1 MSSGQPPDRRIG
13 ARLVNRF
20 DVVLLGE
27 PLIEISTRGPITH
40 GVECGL
46 AVSGDVVNTAAAA
59 VAAGASV
66 AVIARVSEDE
76 LGAAVIERL
85 AELGVHTGFI
95 KRNDNFQGI
104 YVQHSDP
111 HGDRQFCYAREG
123 SAGSRLAPEDLP
135 ANLLEDA
142 GGVLVSGIT
151 AALSPTA
158 RATVLEAARRA
169 RRFVYDPNFRPR
181 LTNAAEA
188 STLLNELAPYCT
200 LVTPSA
206 PHECD
211 ALLGISDAAQAAA
224 KLRAGGAAAVAVTCG
239 ATGVHVDADAAHWQP
254 AFPAPNLVDQTGA
267 GDVFAGTVTARL
279 ALGDDLTTAV
289 RIGAAASSLAVG
301 GLGGSGGIAPL
312 TTVRAHAEVL
322 A

>member
-1 MSSGQPPDRRIG
+1 
-13 ARLVNRF
+13 VNRF

-27 PLIEISTRGPITH
+27 PLIEISTRGPIAH
-40 GVECGL
+40 GVDCGL
-46 AVSGDVVNTAAAA
+46 GVSGDVVNTAAAA
-59 VAAGASV
+59 VAAGASA

-76 LGAAVIERL
+76 LGAAVIDRL
-85 AELGVHTGFI
+85 NELGVHTGFI
-95 KRNDNFQGI
+95 RRDDAFQGI

-111 HGDRQFCYAREG
+111 NGDRQFCYARRG
-123 SAGSRLAPEDLP
+123 SAGSRLSPEDLP
-135 ANLLEDA
+135 EGLLENA

-151 AALSPTA
+151 AALSTTA

-181 LTNAAEA
+181 LTTAPEA
-188 STLLNELAPYCT
+188 SALLSELASYCA

-206 PHECD
+206 PQYCA
-211 ALLGISDAAQAAA
+211 ALLGVSDAAQAAA

-239 ATGVHVDADAAHWQP
+239 ATGVHVDADAAQWQP
-254 AFPAPNLVDQTGA
+254 AFTAPKVVDQTGA

-279 ALGDDLTTAV
+279 ALGDDLTTAI

-312 TTVRAHAEVL
+312 ATVRAHAGVL

>member
-1 MSSGQPPDRRIG
+1 VS
-13 ARLVNRF
+13 NF

-27 PLIEISTRGPITH
+27 PLIEISTRGLIAH
-40 GVECGL
+40 GVECGF

-66 AVIARVSEDE
+66 AVIARVSDDE
-76 LGAAVIERL
+76 LGAAVCDRL

-95 KRNDNFQGI
+95 KRDDSFQGI

-111 HGDRQFCYAREG
+111 HGERQFSYARRG

-135 ANLLEDA
+135 AGLLEDA

-151 AALSPTA
+151 AALSTSA

-169 RRFVYDPNFRPR
+169 HRFVYDPNFRPR
-181 LTNAAEA
+181 LTTASDAAAVLTEIA
-188 STLLNELAPYCT
+188 SYCT

-206 PHECD
+206 PHEC
-211 ALLGISDAAQAAA
+211 ATLVGVSDAAEAAA

-239 ATGVHVDADAAHWQP
+239 ATGIHVDADNVGWQP
-254 AFPAPNLVDQTGA
+254 AFPAPKVVDQTGA

-301 GLGGSGGIAPL
+301 GVGGSGGIAPL
-312 TTVRAHAEVL
+312 DAVRAHAGVF

>member
-1 MSSGQPPDRRIG
+1 M
-13 ARLVNRF
+13 NRF

-40 GVECGL
+40 GVGCGL
-46 AVSGDVVNTAAAA
+46 GVSGDVVNTAAAA

-66 AVIARVSEDE
+66 AVIARVSDDE
-76 LGAAVIERL
+76 LGTAVIERL
-85 AELGVHTGFI
+85 AALGVHTGFI
-95 KRNDNFQGI
+95 RRNDSFQGI

-111 HGDRQFCYAREG
+111 HGERQFCYARGG
-123 SAGSRLAPEDLP
+123 SAGSRLAPGDLP
-135 ANLLEDA
+135 EGLLENV

-181 LTNAAEA
+181 LTMPSEA
-188 STLLNELAPYCT
+188 SALLSELAPYCA

-206 PHECD
+206 PHECA
-211 ALLGISDAAQAAA
+211 ALLGVSDAAQAAT
-224 KLRAGGAAAVAVTCG
+224 KLRARGAAAVAVTCG
-239 ATGVHVDADAAHWQP
+239 ATGVHVDADAVHWQS
-254 AFPAPNLVDQTGA
+254 AFPAPRVVDQTGA

-312 TTVRAHAEVL
+312 ATVRAHAEVL

>member
-1 MSSGQPPDRRIG
+1 MKG
-13 ARLVNRF
+13 F

-27 PLIEISTRGPITH
+27 PLIEISTRGPIAH
-40 GVECGL
+40 GVDCGL
-46 AVSGDVVNTAAAA
+46 GVSGDVVNTAAAA
-59 VAAGASV
+59 VAAGATA
-66 AVIARVSEDE
+66 AVIARVSQDE
-76 LGAAVIERL
+76 LGAAVIDRL
-85 AELGVHTGFI
+85 DELGVHTGFI
-95 KRNDNFQGI
+95 RRDDGFQGI

-111 HGDRQFCYAREG
+111 HGDRQFCYARRG
-123 SAGSRLAPEDLP
+123 SAGSRLAPDDLP
-135 ANLLEDA
+135 EGLLENA

-151 AALSPTA
+151 AALSATA

-181 LTNAAEA
+181 LTTAPEA
-188 STLLNELAPYCT
+188 SALLSELAPYCA

-206 PHECD
+206 PHECA
-211 ALLGISDAAQAAA
+211 ALLGVSDVAQAAA
-224 KLRAGGAAAVAVTCG
+224 KLRAAGAAAVAVTCG
-239 ATGVHVDADAAHWQP
+239 ATGIHVDGDAVHWQP
-254 AFPAPNLVDQTGA
+254 ALPAPKVVDQTGA

-279 ALGDDLTTAV
+279 ALGDDLTTAI

-312 TTVRAHAEVL
+312 ATVRAHAGVL

>member
-1 MSSGQPPDRRIG
+1 VS
-13 ARLVNRF
+13 NF

-27 PLIEISTRGPITH
+27 PLIEISTRGLIAH
-40 GVECGL
+40 GVECGF

-59 VAAGASV
+59 VAADASV
-66 AVIARVSEDE
+66 AVIARVSDDE
-76 LGAAVIERL
+76 LGAAVCDRL

-95 KRNDNFQGI
+95 KRDDGFQGI

-111 HGDRQFCYAREG
+111 HGERQFSYARRG

-135 ANLLEDA
+135 AGLLEDA

-151 AALSPTA
+151 AALSTSA

-169 RRFVYDPNFRPR
+169 HRFVYDPNFRPR
-181 LTNAAEA
+181 LTTASDAAAVLTEIA
-188 STLLNELAPYCT
+188 SYCT

-206 PHECD
+206 PHEC
-211 ALLGISDAAQAAA
+211 ATLVGVSDAAEAAA

-239 ATGVHVDADAAHWQP
+239 ATGIHVDADNVGWQP
-254 AFPAPNLVDQTGA
+254 AFPAPKVVDQTGA

-301 GLGGSGGIAPL
+301 GVGGSGGIAPL
-312 TTVRAHAEVL
+312 DAVRAHAGVF

>member
-1 MSSGQPPDRRIG
+1 VS
-13 ARLVNRF
+13 NF

-27 PLIEISTRGPITH
+27 PLIEISTRGPISH
-40 GVECGL
+40 GVECGF
-46 AVSGDVVNTAAAA
+46 AVSGDVVNTATAA
-59 VAAGASV
+59 VAAGARV
-66 AVIARVSEDE
+66 AVVARVSDDE
-76 LGAAVIERL
+76 LGTAVVDRL
-85 AELGVHTGFI
+85 SELGVHTGFI
-95 KRNDNFQGI
+95 KRDNSFQGI

-111 HGDRQFCYAREG
+111 DGDRQFCYARRG
-123 SAGSRLAPEDLP
+123 SAGSRLAPADLP
-135 ANLLEDA
+135 AGLLENA

-151 AALSPTA
+151 ASLSATS

-169 RRFVYDPNFRPR
+169 HRFVYDPNFRPR
-181 LTNAAEA
+181 LTTTSGAAA
-188 STLLNELAPYCT
+188 LLAELAPYCA

-206 PHECD
+206 PHEC
-211 ALLGISDAAQAAA
+211 ATLLGVSEPAEAAA

-239 ATGVHVDADAAHWQP
+239 ATGIHVDADTVGWQP
-254 AFPAPNLVDQTGA
+254 AFPALKVVDQTGA

-301 GLGGSGGIAPL
+301 GVGGSGGIAPL
-312 TTVRAHAEVL
+312 DTVRAHAEVS

>member
-1 MSSGQPPDRRIG
+1 VS
-13 ARLVNRF
+13 RF
-20 DVVLLGE
+20 DIVLLGE
-27 PLIEISTRGPITH
+27 PLIEISTRGPIAH

-59 VAAGASV
+59 VAAGAKV

-76 LGAAVIERL
+76 LGTAVIDRL
-85 AELGVHTGFI
+85 DELGVHTGFI
-95 KRNDNFQGI
+95 RRNDSFQGM

-111 HGDRQFCYAREG
+111 HGDRQFSYTRKG
-123 SAGSRLAPEDLP
+123 SAGSQLAPSDLP
-135 ANLLEDA
+135 EGLLEDA

-151 AALSPTA
+151 AALSSTA

-181 LTNAAEA
+181 LTTAAEA
-188 STLLNELAPYCT
+188 SDLLNDLAPYCA

-211 ALLGISDAAQAAA
+211 VLLGVSDAAQAAA
-224 KLRAGGAAAVAVTCG
+224 KLRAKGAAAVAVTCG
-239 ATGVHVDADAAHWQP
+239 ATGVHVDADAMHWQS
-254 AFPAPNLVDQTGA
+254 AIPAPKVVDQTGA

-312 TTVRAHAEVL
+312 ATVRAHAE
-322 A
+322 AIA

>member
-1 MSSGQPPDRRIG
+1 
-13 ARLVNRF
+13 VNRY

-27 PLIEISTRGPITH
+27 PLIEISTRAPVTH
-40 GVECGL
+40 GVDCGL
-46 AVSGDVVNTAAAA
+46 GVSGDVVNTAAAG

-76 LGAAVIERL
+76 LGTAVIDRL
-85 AELGVHTGFI
+85 DELGVHTGFI
-95 KRNDNFQGI
+95 RRNDSFQGI

-111 HGDRQFCYAREG
+111 HGDRQFCYARKG

-135 ANLLEDA
+135 AGLLEDA

-151 AALSPTA
+151 AALSSTA

-181 LTNAAEA
+181 LND
-188 STLLNELAPYCT
+188 LAPYCA

-211 ALLGISDAAQAAA
+211 ALLGVSNAAQAAA
-224 KLRAGGAAAVAVTCG
+224 TLRAAGAAAVAVTCG
-239 ATGVHVDADAAHWQP
+239 ATGVHVDADAVHWQS
-254 AFPAPNLVDQTGA
+254 AFPAPSVVDQTGA

-312 TTVRAHAEVL
+312 ATVRAHAEAL

>member
-1 MSSGQPPDRRIG
+1 
-13 ARLVNRF
+13 VNQF

-27 PLIEISTRGPITH
+27 PLIEISTRGPIAH
-40 GVECGL
+40 GVDCGL

-66 AVIARVSEDE
+66 AVIARVSDDE
-76 LGAAVIERL
+76 LGNAVVDWL
-85 AELGVHTGFI
+85 AGLGVHTDLI
-95 KRNDNFQGI
+95 KRDNSFQGV

-111 HGDRQFCYAREG
+111 HGERQFCYARHG
-123 SAGSRLAPEDLP
+123 SAGSRLSADDLP
-135 ANLLEDA
+135 AGVLENA

-151 AALSPTA
+151 AALSATA
-158 RATVLEAARRA
+158 RSTVLEAARRA

-181 LTNAAEA
+181 LTTPSEA
-188 STLLNELAPYCT
+188 SALLTELAPYCA

-206 PHECD
+206 PHESA
-211 ALLGISDAAQAAA
+211 ALLGVSDAADAAA

-239 ATGVHVDADAAHWQP
+239 ATGVHIDAETVLWQP
-254 AFPAPNLVDQTGA
+254 AFPAPKVVDQTGA

-279 ALGDDLTTAV
+279 ALGDDLATAV
-289 RIGAAASSLAVG
+289 RTGAAASSLAVG
-301 GLGGSGGIAPL
+301 GTGGSGGIAPL
-312 TTVRAHAEVL
+312 NDVLAHAGVP

>member
-1 MSSGQPPDRRIG
+1 VS
-13 ARLVNRF
+13 RF

-27 PLIEISTRGPITH
+27 PLIEISTRGSIAH
-40 GVECGL
+40 GVDCGL
-46 AVSGDVVNTAAAA
+46 GVSGDVVNTAAAA
-59 VAAGASV
+59 VAAGASA

-76 LGAAVIERL
+76 LGTAVIDRL
-85 AELGVHTGFI
+85 NELGVHTGFI
-95 KRNDNFQGI
+95 RRDDSFQGI

-111 HGDRQFCYAREG
+111 HGDRQFCYARRG
-123 SAGSRLAPEDLP
+123 SAGSRLAPDDLP
-135 ANLLEDA
+135 EGLLENA

-151 AALSPTA
+151 AALSATA
-158 RATVLEAARRA
+158 RATVVEAARRA

-181 LTNAAEA
+181 LTTAPEA
-188 STLLNELAPYCT
+188 SALLSELAPYCT
-200 LVTPSA
+200 LATPSA
-206 PHECD
+206 PHEC
-211 ALLGISDAAQAAA
+211 ATLLGVSDAAQAAA

-239 ATGVHVDADAAHWQP
+239 ATGIHLDDAETTQWQP
-254 AFPAPNLVDQTGA
+254 AFPAPKVVDQTGA
-267 GDVFAGTVTARL
+267 GDVFAGTVTARV

-312 TTVRAHAEVL
+312 ATVRAHAGLL

>member
-1 MSSGQPPDRRIG
+1 MPSGQPPDRRIV

-20 DVVLLGE
+20 DIVLLGE
-27 PLIEISTRGPITH
+27 PLIEISTREPIAH
-40 GVECGL
+40 GVDCGL
-46 AVSGDVVNTAAAA
+46 TVSGDVVNTAAAV

-66 AVIARVSEDE
+66 AVIARVSQDE
-76 LGAAVIERL
+76 LGTAVIERL
-85 AELGVHTGFI
+85 DGLGVHTGFI
-95 KRNDNFQGI
+95 RRDDSFQGI

-111 HGDRQFCYAREG
+111 HGDRQFCYARIG
-123 SAGSRLAPEDLP
+123 SAGSRLAPDDLP
-135 ANLLEDA
+135 AGLIEDA

-151 AALSPTA
+151 AALSTTA

-181 LTNAAEA
+181 LTTAQEA
-188 STLLNELAPYCT
+188 SALLSDLAPYCA

-206 PHECD
+206 PHECA
-211 ALLGISDAAQAAA
+211 ALLGVSDAAQAAA

-239 ATGVHVDADAAHWQP
+239 ATGIHVDADAVHWQP
-254 AFPAPNLVDQTGA
+254 ALPAPKVVDQTGA

-279 ALGDDLTTAV
+279 ALGDDLTAAV

-301 GLGGSGGIAPL
+301 GTGGSGGIAPL
-312 TTVRAHAEVL
+312 DTVLAHAGVPV
-322 A
+322 

>member
-1 MSSGQPPDRRIG
+1 MS
-13 ARLVNRF
+13 NF

-27 PLIEISTRGPITH
+27 PLIEISTRGLIAH
-40 GVECGL
+40 GVECGF
-46 AVSGDVVNTAAAA
+46 AVSGDMVNTAAAA

-66 AVIARVSEDE
+66 AVIARVSDDE
-76 LGAAVIERL
+76 LGAAVCDRL

-95 KRNDNFQGI
+95 KRDDSFQGI

-111 HGDRQFCYAREG
+111 HGERQFSYARRG

-135 ANLLEDA
+135 AGLLEDA

-151 AALSPTA
+151 AALSTSA

-169 RRFVYDPNFRPR
+169 HRFVYDPNFRPR
-181 LTNAAEA
+181 LTTASDAAAVLTEIA
-188 STLLNELAPYCT
+188 SYCT

-206 PHECD
+206 PHEC
-211 ALLGISDAAQAAA
+211 ATLVGVSDAAEAAA

-239 ATGVHVDADAAHWQP
+239 ATGIHVDADNVGWQP
-254 AFPAPNLVDQTGA
+254 AFPAPKVVDQTGA

-301 GLGGSGGIAPL
+301 GVGGSGGIAPL
-312 TTVRAHAEVL
+312 DAVRAHAGVF